1 MFHLD
6 THTPRTVAELVDSAD
21 RISRVDERFRLDE
34 RRFVVLGG
42 GRGIGRHTS
51 HSLAQLGASVTVV
64 DADVKRSRVVA
75 SEIGPTATALS
86 VDATSDP
93 DMRNLAA
100 RLGTVDGVVDVIGM
114 AQYRPLLDLTDSDW
128 SSAHD
133 LILRHA
139 WLTIRHFGRHLAEN
153 GSGSLTFVASVSGF
167 STAPGHA
174 AYGAF
179 KAGLISLVRT
189 AALELGPEGV
199 RVNAVAPG
207 FTLTPR
213 MRDVLDE
220 RQLANAG
227 AAEPLARW
235 TTPSDV
241 AAGISFLASDLAAAV
256 TGHTLVMDGGAT
268 TNYPYRMQLPDSL
281 DAE

>member
-1 MFHLD
+1 MPHLD
-6 THTPRTVAELVDSAD
+6 PHSPRSVAELVDSAD
-21 RISRVDERFRLDE
+21 RISTVGDRFRLDGY
-34 RRFVVLGG
+34 RFVVLGG

-51 HSLAQLGASVTVV
+51 HSLAQLGANVTVV
-64 DADVKRSRVVA
+64 DADDTRAGVVA
-75 SEIGPTATALS
+75 SEIGPTATPLS
-86 VDATSDP
+86 VDATSDRE
-93 DMRNLAA
+93 MRSLVA
-100 RLGTVDGVVDVIGM
+100 RVGAVDGVVDVIGM
-114 AQYRPLLDLTDSDW
+114 AQYRPLLGLTDSDW

-133 LILRHA
+133 LVLRHA
-139 WLTIRHFGRHLAEN
+139 WLTIRHFGRHMAEN
-153 GSGSLTFVASVSGF
+153 GSGTLTFVASVSGL

-189 AALELGPEGV
+189 AALELGPTGV

-207 FTLTPR
+207 FALTPR

-220 RQLANAG
+220 RQLANAA

-241 AAGISFLASDLAAAV
+241 AAGISFLVSNLAAAV

-268 TNYPYRMQLPDSL
+268 TNYPYRMQVPDSQ
-281 DAE
+281 ETT